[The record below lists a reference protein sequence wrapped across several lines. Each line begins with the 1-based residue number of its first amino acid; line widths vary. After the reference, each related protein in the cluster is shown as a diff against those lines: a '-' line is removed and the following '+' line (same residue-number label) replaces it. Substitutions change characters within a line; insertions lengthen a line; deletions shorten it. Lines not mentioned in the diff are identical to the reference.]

1 MQFESRFDM
10 IDDGDHTALVCVDE
24 PDTQISIVEQLDAQG
39 YKLHTGIFAEDVTLK
54 LSAQR
59 YDVLVVSDSFGGSDI
74 ESNPV
79 INEVRRLPIRDRR
92 ETFVVVIGP
101 DFATNDG
108 MQAFRLSVDMV
119 CAISDILSFGPV
131 LRRAMERHQSFY
143 AGFKRCVEMVTAI

>member
-1 MQFESRFDM
+1 M
-10 IDDGDHTALVCVDE
+10 IDEGDRTALICVDE

-39 YKLHTGIFAEDVTLK
+39 YKLHTGIFAEDTALK

-59 YDVLVVSDSFGGSDI
+59 YDVLVVSDSFGGSDL

-79 INEVRRLPIRDRR
+79 LNAVRRMPIADRR
-92 ETFVVVIGP
+92 GTFIVVIGP

-108 MQAFRLSVDMV
+108 MQAFRHSVDLV

-131 LRRAMERHQSFY
+131 LRRAIERQMGFY
-143 AGFKRCVEMVTAI
+143 AAFKNCVAMASSI